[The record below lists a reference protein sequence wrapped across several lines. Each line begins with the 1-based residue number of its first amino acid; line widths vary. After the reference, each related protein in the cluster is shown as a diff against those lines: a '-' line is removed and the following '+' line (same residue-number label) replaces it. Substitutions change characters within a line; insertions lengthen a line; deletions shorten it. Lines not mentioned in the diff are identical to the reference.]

1 MEDNKNE
8 KVNEK
13 VNEIRELTEEELA
26 QVTGGVSTEIGTLLR
41 GVESEKLAAVD
52 EMVKLVDM
60 PEREIKAIKE
70 KANAAIASTADAA
83 LK

>member
-1 MEDNKNE
+1 MKNKEELKKANE
-8 KVNEK
+8 V
-13 VNEIRELTEEELA
+13 RELTDEELA

-70 KANAAIASTADAA
+70 KANAAIVSIADAA
-83 LK
+83 FK